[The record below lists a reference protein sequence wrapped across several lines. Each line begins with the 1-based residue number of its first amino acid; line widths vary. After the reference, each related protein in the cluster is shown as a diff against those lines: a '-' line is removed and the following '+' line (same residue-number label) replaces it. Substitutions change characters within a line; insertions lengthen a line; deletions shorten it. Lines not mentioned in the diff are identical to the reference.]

1 MELSITCSARSNKY
15 VGKRVKSRD
24 IESVL
29 KELLG
34 DYYEDEEYVG
44 KRLDESGNISN
55 LFRNRY
61 IGKRLRKS
69 NNFTINIVAGILS
82 GVLVGSSFVN
92 FIFPVV
98 RKLGVSNLVMNSSVV
113 SSDYNGLSK
122 EDANE
127 YVVNLFCDLIDKSD
141 EFSFSEKDTLKE
153 NISLFLGDWGYLYNK
168 DSLRISFLNKGRA
181 ICDMKATFL
190 LYDREKCENILEP
203 KEYYMPMLVSDSY
216 WHLKLDLNETFW
228 YKAVYG
234 LVTNSNK
241 NLYCIYSFVDTNSGQ
256 SSIRVTEI
264 TKDYFDNLNYVE
276 FTKDYVLSNKD
287 LLPIENGGKLNLERI
302 NNYTKLTY
310 SFKRKDSDNSFVMLY
325 YNFYEKFLNLEKYD
339 KSNTY
344 LLLDI
349 KGIDVT
355 IKFEI
360 KLNNNVNITRVIN
373 VDNELVKIYL
383 EDITELLE
391 NVKEICYT
399 IFKSDNK
406 LNGEVEIGDL
416 KIITK

>member
-1 MELSITCSARSNKY
+1 MSKIK
-15 VGKRVKSRD
+15 K
-24 IESVL
+24 I
-29 KELLG
+29 
-34 DYYEDEEYVG
+34 
-44 KRLDESGNISN
+44 
-55 LFRNRY
+55 
-61 IGKRLRKS
+61 
-69 NNFTINIVAGILS
+69 INTVAIFIVIMFVICFVFSLYK
-82 GVLVGSSFVN
+82 VLVGDISISE
-92 FIFPVV
+92 IFSETGLYFLYTVGYGA
-98 RKLGVSNLVMNSSVV
+98 LEGDSVIQNILAMIGIIALALM
-113 SSDYNGLSK
+113 STYLTI
-122 EDANE
+122 
-127 YVVNLFCDLIDKSD
+127 NLFWRLDDVKLNKKI
-141 EFSFSEKDTLKE
+141 
-153 NISLFLGDWGYLYNK
+153 LYNK

-216 WHLKLDLNETFW
+216 WHLTLDLNETFW

-360 KLNNNVNITRVIN
+360 KLSNNVNVTRVIN

-383 EDITELLE
+383 EDITESLE

-406 LNGEVEIGDL
+406 LNGKVEIGDL